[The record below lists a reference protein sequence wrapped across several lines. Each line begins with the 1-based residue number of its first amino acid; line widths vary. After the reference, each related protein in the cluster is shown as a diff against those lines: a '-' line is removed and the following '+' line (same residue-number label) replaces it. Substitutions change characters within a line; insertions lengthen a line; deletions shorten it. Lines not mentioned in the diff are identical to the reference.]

1 MRNFALIG
9 AVGYIAPGHLRAI
22 KDTRNRLI
30 AALDKSD
37 SVGIIDAFFPE
48 ADFFTE
54 FERFDR
60 SLEILRRKEP
70 EKAVHFA
77 SICSTYYLNDGHCRF
92 ALRIGADAIC
102 EKPAVLYPWYID
114 ALKEAEQEYRQK
126 IYTVLQSRLHPEIIK
141 LKQKLETCEKS
152 KIYDVDLTCI
162 TARGSD

>member
-37 SVGIIDAFFPE
+37 SVGIIDAFFHK

-60 SLEILRRKEP
+60 RLEMLRRKEP
-70 EKAVHFA
+70 EKAV
-77 SICSTYYLNDGHCRF
+77 IL
-92 ALRIGADAIC
+92 
-102 EKPAVLYPWYID
+102 
-114 ALKEAEQEYRQK
+114 
-126 IYTVLQSRLHPEIIK
+126 
-141 LKQKLETCEKS
+141 
-152 KIYDVDLTCI
+152 
-162 TARGSD
+162 